1 MKRTYSFLIPIL
13 MSASFASNAVTCVSK
28 SKITSVL
35 IPNNGRTEIR
45 IKTQAI
51 SLGQSAY
58 NNGRIQMWEGSS
70 YERWKQKRDL
80 LLMAYSLN
88 KPITMDSNDDN
99 CMGNDDEF
107 HIVVGSK

>member
-1 MKRTYSFLIPIL
+1 MKRTCYFLIPIL
-13 MSASFASNAVTCVSK
+13 MSTSFASNAIICVDK

-35 IPNNGRTEIR
+35 ISNNRMTEIR
-45 IKTQAI
+45 IKPQTI
-51 SLGQSAY
+51 NLGQPAY

-80 LLMAYSLN
+80 LLIAFSLN
-88 KPITMDSNDDN
+88 KPITMYSNDDN

-107 HIVVGSK
+107 AIVVGSK